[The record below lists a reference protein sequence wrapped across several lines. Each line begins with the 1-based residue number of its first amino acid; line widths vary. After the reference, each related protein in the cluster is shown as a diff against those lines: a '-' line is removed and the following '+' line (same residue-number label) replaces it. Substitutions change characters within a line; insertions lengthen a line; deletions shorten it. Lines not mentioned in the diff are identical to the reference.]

1 MLAETSGFSPFV
13 EESLNYFLIPAQIS
27 YHLQVS
33 IVGQSIISIFLIE
46 KTCLTAYEVTNPS
59 TKLETMEL
67 ILAWLK
73 TVQHLPRFAVQ
84 VTESAVVR
92 CCNQSFHLF
101 FLFEMLCGNC
111 SCIV

>member
-46 KTCLTAYEVTNPS
+46 KTCLMLVTC
-59 TKLETMEL
+59 L
-67 ILAWLK
+67 
-73 TVQHLPRFAVQ
+73 
-84 VTESAVVR
+84 
-92 CCNQSFHLF
+92 
-101 FLFEMLCGNC
+101 
-111 SCIV
+111 